1 MNCKEVFNIII
12 HVQVKFDTEIIDLQC
27 VNYIVH
33 TIGYRNNIGNS
44 MSPLINATKQKKY
57 YEVKICQ
64 KHILMEFGGGIVI

>member
-33 TIGYRNNIGNS
+33 TIGYRNNRKFNVS
-44 MSPLINATKQKKY
+44 FNQHHKV
-57 YEVKICQ
+57 EE
-64 KHILMEFGGGIVI
+64 IL